1 MAGMS
6 TIPAPLVQ
14 HLASLQRP
22 PPQALGR
29 EFFDI
34 PRSPICQR
42 AASFIRGWN
51 SPWIANHCFRTYA
64 FALAIAKYAGWDT
77 GAEAEALGFDR
88 ELVFLACVMH
98 EMGIHPGEALHSRL
112 SLEIWGAI
120 KAREWILNQTKEFVV
135 DESRP
140 EGLLKDWADEVCE
153 AIARHTIEFRG
164 FSSRCRLTLA
174 LVTLGS
180 GQDLMGLS
188 STAIHANDIRTICE
202 IWPRSG
208 YCQGL
213 SQYTKQEVGLKP
225 ACLFDDCAR
234 LFDPQMFEV
243 EVYKGM
249 HGQLDK
255 FP

>member
-1 MAGMS
+1 MAGMG

-22 PPQALGR
+22 PPQALGP

-34 PRSPICQR
+34 PQSPICQR

-64 FALAIAKYAGWDT
+64 FALAIAQYAGWDT

-88 ELVFLACVMH
+88 ELIFLACVMH
-98 EMGIHPGEALHSRL
+98 EMGVHPGEALHSRL

-120 KAREWILNQTKEFVV
+120 KAREWILNQTEEFVV
-135 DESRP
+135 KESRP
-140 EGLLKDWADEVCE
+140 EELLKDWADEVCE

-174 LVTLGS
+174 LVALGS

-188 STAIHANDIRTICE
+188 SAAIHADDIRTVCE

-243 EVYKGM
+243 EVYRGM
-249 HGQLDK
+249 QGQLDK